1 MPKSPNQK
9 LKLLYL
15 KQILETYTDDE
26 HKLSTKEL
34 IEKLDFYGIKVER
47 KSLYDDIE
55 CLINFGVDIIVE
67 KSDSNYY
74 AIGERKFELPELKLL
89 VDSVQASK
97 FLTEKKSHSLIKK
110 LESLC
115 SVYQEKTLQR
125 QVIVSGRIKNM
136 NESIYRNIDDIH
148 SAINSRRK
156 IKFKYIKYSI
166 SNKNVFKKDGEDY
179 IVSPFALMLDRENYY
194 LLGYDTSAE
203 KIKHYRVDKI
213 YNVRITDEK
222 NDGEDVFKKID
233 LGKYG
238 NKMFSMFAGENT
250 KVKLL
255 VKNDLIGVIIDKF
268 GKNNIFFKYDE
279 NHFTVNVDV
288 AVSTQFYGWLTS
300 LSPAV
305 KLISPESTVND
316 FKNHLKS
323 VQENL

>member
-15 KQILETYTDDE
+15 KQILETYTDED

-34 IEKLDFYGIKVER
+34 IKKLDSYGIKAER

-97 FLTEKKSHSLIKK
+97 FLTEKKSNSLIKK

-115 SVYQEKTLQR
+115 STHQATALQR

-136 NESIYRNIDDIH
+136 NESIYRTIDEIH
-148 SAINSRRK
+148 NAISSRSK

-166 SNKNVFKKDGEDY
+166 SNKNVLKKDGEDY
-179 IVSPFALMLDRENYY
+179 IISPFALMLNGENYY
-194 LLGYDTSAE
+194 LLGYDSEFE

-213 YNVRITDEK
+213 FNIKITEEK
-222 NDGEDVFKKID
+222 SDGQEVFEKID
-233 LGKYG
+233 LSKYG
-238 NKMFSMFAGENT
+238 NKMFSMFGGENT

-255 VKNDLIGVIIDKF
+255 VENDLIGVIADKF
-268 GKNNIFFKYDE
+268 GKNNMFFKYDE

-288 AVSTQFYGWLTS
+288 AVSSQFYGWLTS

-305 KLISPESTVND
+305 KLISPKKTVSD
-316 FKNHLKS
+316 FKEYLKS